1 MEEVCPMNTEA
12 LIRSSR
18 RTVLVVEDEV
28 INREMLGFI
37 LQDQYDV
44 LFAGNGQEALE
55 QLRAFEGTV
64 AMILLDIN
72 MPVMNGFELMEAL
85 RGDARLASIPVIVLT
100 SDRDAELTAL
110 SHGAMDFIPKPYDA
124 PEIILARVRRII
136 EFTEDRRLIKDIEHD
151 ELTGLYSRNFF
162 HEYCDT
168 MLNDH
173 RDKAMDM
180 IAVDVD
186 RFRLV
191 NEINGKAFGDRVL
204 CAIADGIRDL
214 LRDRVGIACRSDA
227 DLFFILM
234 ERLEDYNEILA
245 CIRRRTAEME
255 GLTSMHLRV
264 GVYQNVDQQHP
275 SEWFSD
281 AAKSASGSSRNNY
294 AKSITI
300 YDSALT
306 EKELYNQRLISD
318 MDEALRQK
326 QFKVFFQPKYQIQGE
341 APFLYSAE
349 ALVRWIHPE
358 LGFIS
363 PGVFIPLFEEN
374 GLITRLDTYMWEE
387 TAAQIRR
394 WREQFGVTFPV
405 SVNLSRQD
413 LFDAG
418 LQQKVQRIVT
428 ENQLTPTDLHL
439 EITESAYAQ
448 DVDYMLQAVGELR
461 GAGFKIEMDDF
472 GSGYSSLNM
481 LCLMPIDM
489 LKIDMKF
496 VQNLMNSDGGYRILK
511 LVISMAHSMNL
522 PASVE
527 GVEDQTQ
534 YELVRKAGC
543 DVVQGY
549 YFSRPVD
556 AAAFTDLLRD
566 NLKKRRSQVDA
577 LYEATPVR
585 SDEGAPEQII
595 ADALSQGYDSIYFV
609 NVEDGSYIE
618 YNATSAYEHLNIASQ
633 GLNFFDDTQRNIPR
647 VVYKADQQLVSDAF
661 RRDALLAALED
672 GRVLSMT
679 YRLAID
685 GKPVYYRMR
694 ASRPDQGNSRY
705 IVVGLTNVH
714 DEQVQRLTYEHI
726 AGALSQ
732 DFFTIY
738 YVNTLTDAY
747 VEYHSQIDMRALD
760 VAQRGDRFFDDSR
773 ASIRRLVPA
782 EDQPLAL
789 ATFDKERLMQAL
801 AAEKSVSAAYR
812 LNVGGSVIHVA
823 VKVIPM
829 NDENDHIVV
838 GIRNIEAQVRRQ
850 QEFERA
856 QAQSLTFSSI
866 AQALAMDYFSIY
878 FVNADTDEFIEFTS
892 HEGYNKLGIEKG
904 GNDFFNTSHA
914 NILRVI
920 YPEDQQ
926 RMLRAFT
933 KENLLAEL
941 DQHATFTLTYRLM
954 LDGVPTYV
962 NLKATRMVDSE
973 NSLIVIGVSNVD
985 AQMRREIQ
993 YDKALEMANR
1003 DALTGVKSKHAFG
1016 NAERQMNERIAQ
1028 EEAED
1033 FAVAVC
1039 DVNNLK
1045 NVNDTK
1051 GHQAGDRHIQEA
1063 CGIICRI
1070 FQHSPVYRVGG
1081 DEFVALLRGGDYEQ
1095 RQALAEELDR
1105 LSRENRRAGG
1115 AVIACGIS
1123 EYVRGR
1129 DQSMADVF
1137 DRADALMY
1145 ANKMALKKE

>member
-1 MEEVCPMNTEA
+1 MNTEA

-55 QLRAFEGTV
+55 QLRAFDGTV

-72 MPVMNGFELMEAL
+72 MPVMNGYELMDAL
-85 RGDARLASIPVIVLT
+85 RADMRLSSIPVIVLT
-100 SDRDAELTAL
+100 SDQDAELTAL
-110 SHGAMDFIPKPYDA
+110 SHGAMDFIPKPYDM
-124 PEIILARVRRII
+124 PEVILARVRRII

-162 HEYCDT
+162 HEYCVT
-168 MLNDH
+168 LLSDH
-173 RDKAMDM
+173 KDKTLDM

-204 CAIADGIRDL
+204 CAIAEGIRDL
-214 LRDRVGIACRSDA
+214 LKERVGIACRSDA

-234 ERLEDYNEILA
+234 ERLSDYNEILR
-245 CIRRRTAEME
+245 CIQRRTAELE
-255 GLTSMHLRV
+255 GVGSMHLRV
-264 GVYQNVDQQHP
+264 GIYQHVEQQHP
-275 SEWFSD
+275 SEWYSD

-326 QFKVFFQPKYQIQGE
+326 QFKVFFQPKFQIQGE
-341 APFLYSAE
+341 EPYLYSAE
-349 ALVRWIHPE
+349 ALVRWVHPE

-374 GLITRLDTYMWEE
+374 GLITKLDTYVWEE
-387 TAAQIRR
+387 TAARIRC
-394 WREQFGVTFPV
+394 WRERFGVTFPV

-413 LFDAG
+413 LFDTG
-418 LQQKVQRIVT
+418 LLQKLQRIVA
-428 ENQLTPTDLHL
+428 ENALTPTDMHL

-448 DVDYMLQAVGELR
+448 DVDYMLRAVGELR
-461 GAGFKIEMDDF
+461 SAGFRIEMDDF

-496 VQNLMNSDGGYRILK
+496 VQNVMNSDGGYRILK

-522 PASVE
+522 PAIVE
-527 GVEDQTQ
+527 GVEDQPQ

-556 AAAFTDLLRD
+556 AAAFTDMLQSSLE
-566 NLKKRRSQVDA
+566 KRRSRVDA
-577 LYEATPVR
+577 LYEATHIH
-585 SDEGAPEQII
+585 SDEGMPEQII
-595 ADALSQGYDSIYFV
+595 AKALSQGYDSIYFV

-618 YNATSAYEHLNIASQ
+618 YSANDAYGHLNIADQ

-647 VVYKADQQLVSDAF
+647 VIYGDDQKLVSDAF
-661 RRDALLAALED
+661 QRDALLESLE
-672 GRVLSMT
+672 GGHVMTMT
-679 YRLAID
+679 YRLSID
-685 GKPVYYRMR
+685 GSPCYYRMR
-694 ASRPDQGNSRY
+694 ASRPDHGKSRY
-705 IVVGLTNVH
+705 IVVGLNNVH
-714 DEQVQRLTYEHI
+714 DEVVQRRTYEHI
-726 AGALSQ
+726 AAALSQ

-738 YVNTLTDAY
+738 YVNTLTDGY
-747 VEYHSQIDMRALD
+747 IEYHSQIDMQALD
-760 VAQRGDRFFDDSR
+760 VARQGDRFFDDTR
-773 ASIRRLVPA
+773 RSILRLVPP

-789 ATFDKERLMQAL
+789 ATFDKEKLMQAL
-801 AAEKSVSAAYR
+801 ESEKSVGANYR
-812 LNVGGSVIHVA
+812 LLMNGEALHVA
-823 VKVIPM
+823 VKIIPM

-856 QAQSLTFSSI
+856 KAQNLTFSRI

-878 FVNADTDEFIEFTS
+878 FVNADTDEFLEFTA
-892 HEGYNKLGIEKG
+892 HEGYEDLGIEKSG
-904 GNDFFNTSHA
+904 ADFFNASRR
-914 NILRVI
+914 NILRVV

-926 RMLRAFT
+926 LLLRNFT
-933 KENLLAEL
+933 KENLLSEL
-941 DQHATFTLTYRLM
+941 DQHGTFTLTYRLM

-962 NLKATRMVDSE
+962 NLKATRMVDGE
-973 NSLIVIGVSNVD
+973 TAHIVIGVSNVD

-1016 NAERQMNERIAQ
+1016 NAERQMDERIAQ
-1028 EEAED
+1028 EAAED

-1095 RQALAEELDR
+1095 RQALAEELAR

>member
-1 MEEVCPMNTEA
+1 MNTEA

-18 RTVLVVEDEV
+18 RTVLVVEDEI
-28 INREMLGFI
+28 INREMLGYI
-37 LQDQYDV
+37 LRDQYDV

-55 QLRAFEGTV
+55 QLRAFDGTV

-72 MPVMNGFELMEAL
+72 MPVMNGYELMDAL
-85 RGDARLASIPVIVLT
+85 KADALLSSIPVIVLT
-100 SDRDAELTAL
+100 SDRDAELSAL
-110 SHGAMDFIPKPYDA
+110 SRGAMDFIPKPYDM
-124 PEIILARVRRII
+124 PEVILARVRRII

-162 HEYCDT
+162 HEYCGT
-168 MLNDH
+168 LLSDH
-173 RDKAMDM
+173 KDRVMDM

-191 NEINGKAFGDRVL
+191 NEVKGKGFGDMVL

-227 DLFFILM
+227 DLFFILV
-234 ERLEDYNEILA
+234 ERLADYNEV
-245 CIRRRTAEME
+245 IRCVRHHTAEIE
-255 GLTSMHLRV
+255 GLGSMHLRV
-264 GVYQNVDQQHP
+264 GVYQHVDQQRP
-275 SEWFSD
+275 AEWFSD
-281 AAKSASGSSRNNY
+281 VAKSASGSSRNNY

-300 YDSALT
+300 YDSALN
-306 EKELYNQRLISD
+306 EKEKYNQRLIDD

-326 QFKVFFQPKYQIQGE
+326 QFKVYFQPKYQIQGE
-341 APFLYSAE
+341 EPYLYSAE
-349 ALVRWIHPE
+349 ALVRWEHPE

-363 PGVFIPLFEEN
+363 PGVFIPLFEGN
-374 GLITRLDTYMWEE
+374 GLITKLDTYVWQE
-387 TAAQIRR
+387 TAAQIHR
-394 WREQFGVTFPV
+394 WQEQFGVSFPV

-413 LFDAG
+413 LFDTG
-418 LQQKVQRIVT
+418 LLHKVQRIVA

-448 DVDYMLQAVGELR
+448 DVDYMLKAVGELR
-461 GAGFKIEMDDF
+461 GAGFRIEMDDF

-496 VQNLMNSDGGYRILK
+496 VQNVMNSDGGYRILK

-522 PASVE
+522 PTIME
-527 GVEDQTQ
+527 GVEDQSQ

-556 AAAFTDLLRD
+556 AATFTEMLRGS
-566 NLKKRRSQVDA
+566 LQKRRSQVDA
-577 LYEATPVR
+577 LYEATRVR

-595 ADALSQGYDSIYFV
+595 ADALSQGYESIYFV

-618 YNATSAYEHLNIASQ
+618 YNATNAYEHLNIANQ

-647 VVYKADQQLVSDAF
+647 VVYRDDQRLVSEAF

-672 GRVLSMT
+672 GRVMNMT
-679 YRLAID
+679 YRLSID
-685 GKPVYYRMR
+685 GAPVYYRMR
-694 ASRPDQGNSRY
+694 ASRPDQGKSRY

-714 DEQVQRLTYEHI
+714 DEWVQRRTSEHI
-726 AGALSQ
+726 AAALSQ

-747 VEYHSQIDMRALD
+747 IEYHSQIDMQALD
-760 VAQRGDRFFDDSR
+760 VARQGDRFFEDSR
-773 ASIRRLVPA
+773 MNIRRLVPA

-789 ATFDKERLMQAL
+789 AAFDKEKLMRVL
-801 AAEKSVSAAYR
+801 EREKAFSVTYR
-812 LNVGGSVIHVA
+812 LNVNGSVIHVA

-850 QEFERA
+850 QEFD
-856 QAQSLTFSSI
+856 QAVTQNLTFSRI
-866 AQALAMDYFSIY
+866 AQALVMDYFSIY
-878 FVNADTDEFIEFTS
+878 FVNTETDDFIEFSS
-892 HEGYNKLGIEKG
+892 HEGYEKLDIEKKG
-904 GNDFFNTSHA
+904 ADFFNVCRK

-926 RMLRAFT
+926 LVLEALA
-933 KENLLAEL
+933 KDNLLSEL
-941 DQHATFTLTYRLM
+941 ARTSTFTLTYRL
-954 LDGVPTYV
+954 LFDGVPTYV
-962 NLKATRMVDSE
+962 NLKATRMDSGDTPH
-973 NSLIVIGVSNVD
+973 IVIGVSNVD
-985 AQMRREIQ
+985 TQMRREVQ
-993 YDKALEMANR
+993 YAEALELANR

-1016 NAERQMNERIAQ
+1016 AAERKLNESIARG
-1028 EEAED
+1028 EAEP

-1045 NVNDTK
+1045 TVNDTQ
-1051 GHQAGDRHIQEA
+1051 GHRAGDLYLKEA
-1063 CGIICRI
+1063 CSVICHI
-1070 FQHSPVYRVGG
+1070 FQHSPVFRVGG
-1081 DEFVALLRGGDYEQ
+1081 DEFAALLRGGDYEN
-1095 RQALAEELDR
+1095 RDKLAQEIAR
-1105 LSRENRRAGG
+1105 VSRENRHTGG
-1115 AVIACGIS
+1115 MVIACGIS
-1123 EYVRGR
+1123 EYLPGEDRAVG
-1129 DQSMADVF
+1129 DVF
-1137 DRADALMY
+1137 NRADALMY
-1145 ANKMALKKE
+1145 THKTALKKE